1 MQTDTAAEYLLRR
14 IRKQR
19 EGHVSTLAMGNV
31 GSYDEYRRLV
41 GVIQALSWVEALI
54 AETAKKAAN
63 DEPLEDDW
71 GFDE

>member
-14 IRKQR
+14 IRMQSKTYVEKVA
-19 EGHVSTLAMGNV
+19 EGV
-31 GSYDEYRRLV
+31 GSWDEYRRML
-41 GVIQALSWVEALI
+41 GVIQALRWVEALVV
-54 AETAKKAAN
+54 ETAKKAAN